1 MPCKNLPSS
10 KFLNFSE
17 IFFYLCINIF
27 KVLSLN
33 TSFSTAFYTS
43 GRNIR
48 GQFHT
53 KDNIGGKVFAA
64 Q

>member
-17 IFFYLCINIF
+17 IYLFFVFLITYFLTVF
-27 KVLSLN
+27 L
-33 TSFSTAFYTS
+33 S
-43 GRNIR
+43 GRNIS

-53 KDNIGGKVFAA
+53 KENIGGKVFAA